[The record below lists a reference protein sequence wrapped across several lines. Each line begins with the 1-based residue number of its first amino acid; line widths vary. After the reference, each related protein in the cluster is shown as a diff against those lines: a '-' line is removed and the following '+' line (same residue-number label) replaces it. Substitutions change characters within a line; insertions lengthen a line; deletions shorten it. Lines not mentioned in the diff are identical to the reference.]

1 MTSFVSEAEVEGIP
15 LCKMPARISLAVHR
29 EAAEL
34 CPACGEKETATE
46 ALIALANATGS
57 KVVFVIDEWGALIR
71 EAAYDGEAQNRY
83 LDLLR
88 SWFKNN
94 SFTPKVVAAAY
105 MTGILPIKKNG
116 SQSAISDF
124 REYSVLD
131 QGFATFLGFIEQ
143 EVRTEFDT
151 VLRRARHPELVSLVR
166 RSDELLEDTCLN
178 ELEFD

>member
-15 LCKMPARISLAVHR
+15 LCKIPARISLAVRR

-57 KVVFVIDEWGALIR
+57 
-71 EAAYDGEAQNRY
+71 
-83 LDLLR
+83 
-88 SWFKNN
+88 
-94 SFTPKVVAAAY
+94 KVVAAAY

-131 QGFATFLGFIEQ
+131 RGFATFVGFIEQ

>member
-1 MTSFVSEAEVEGIP
+1 
-15 LCKMPARISLAVHR
+15 
-29 EAAEL
+29 
-34 CPACGEKETATE
+34 
-46 ALIALANATGS
+46 
-57 KVVFVIDEWGALIR
+57 
-71 EAAYDGEAQNRY
+71 
-83 LDLLR
+83 
-88 SWFKNN
+88 
-94 SFTPKVVAAAY
+94 
-105 MTGILPIKKNG
+105 MTGILPIKKNS

-131 QGFATFLGFIEQ
+131 RGFATFVGFIEQ

>member
-15 LCKMPARISLAVHR
+15 LCKMPARISLAVRR

-57 KVVFVIDEWGALIR
+57 
-71 EAAYDGEAQNRY
+71 
-83 LDLLR
+83 
-88 SWFKNN
+88 
-94 SFTPKVVAAAY
+94 KVVAAAY

-131 QGFATFLGFIEQ
+131 PGVLPHSLALSSKRFARSSIPFCVAQGTRNSSRWYAVLTNCS
-143 EVRTEFDT
+143 RT
-151 VLRRARHPELVSLVR
+151 HVSM
-166 RSDELLEDTCLN
+166 N
-178 ELEFD
+178 